1 MSSLLFL
8 AVMEVLFRR
17 LKKRWSR
24 LNLRRTGSY
33 YGIVIDDSC
42 NPLTNLRFADD
53 VVLIATSRSDIGK
66 MIADLGREASKF
78 GLKMHAGKTKVLAT
92 DPDSRQTPISCA
104 GNDVHVLQTG
114 ESEKYLGR
122 KLSVDEY
129 HHVELKNRL
138 AMGWAAFFKLKGAL
152 CNRQIPI
159 KDRIAL
165 FEASVS
171 PCVLYACG
179 SWTMT
184 TDMLQKLRSTRRR
197 MLRWMIKPARKMDEE
212 WPHYIQRATHI
223 CEDLAFWH
231 GSNDWATLQQKR
243 KCNLAAKCSLSL
255 DGRWSN
261 RLLHWKPWFRCM
273 PWRSVGHP
281 VKRWADDF

>member
-1 MSSLLFL
+1 MRG
-8 AVMEVLFRR
+8 ERR
-17 LKKRWSR
+17 
-24 LNLRRTGSY
+24 
-33 YGIVIDDSC
+33 
-42 NPLTNLRFADD
+42 
-53 VVLIATSRSDIGK
+53 
-66 MIADLGREASKF
+66 
-78 GLKMHAGKTKVLAT
+78 AG
-92 DPDSRQTPISCA
+92 
-104 GNDVHVLQTG
+104 LQTG

-122 KLSVDEY
+122 KLSVDE
-129 HHVELKNRL
+129 HHHAELKNRL

-273 PWRSVGHP
+273 PWRSVGRP
-281 VKRWADDF
+281 IKRWMDSF